1 MWLLYLQRM
10 LLLENIFLAWKD
22 LTFNKS
28 FELTEDNLVL
38 TGLCGLKRERS
49 DSMET
54 QCCVPPKK
62 KSYYF

>member
-22 LTFNKS
+22 LIFNKS

-38 TGLCGLKRERS
+38 GGLCGLKRERS

-54 QCCVPPKK
+54 HCDMSPKK

>member
-1 MWLLYLQRM
+1 M

-22 LTFNKS
+22 LIFNKS

-38 TGLCGLKRERS
+38 GGLCGLKRERS

-54 QCCVPPKK
+54 QCGT
-62 KSYYF
+62 FA

>member
-22 LTFNKS
+22 LTFNKPL
-28 FELTEDNLVL
+28 ELIEDNLVL

-54 QCCVPPKK
+54 QCHTSNK
-62 KSYYF
+62 KSCYF

>member
-38 TGLCGLKRERS
+38 TGLCGLKRERT
-49 DSMET
+49 DSMDT
-54 QCCVPPKK
+54 HFPTPKK
-62 KSYYF
+62 KSCYF

>member
-22 LTFNKS
+22 LTFNKPL
-28 FELTEDNLVL
+28 ELSEDNLVL

-49 DSMET
+49 DSMDT
-54 QCCVPPKK
+54 QVHLFKK
-62 KSYYF
+62 KSCYF